1 MSFNLLV
8 FLKKN
13 KNTFCTPR
21 FKTWYYD
28 YDKKFIK
35 NKDFFLFK
43 LLSKFWF
50 FPVNT
55 YSKYWHNIGEKG
67 SHNYK
72 NYTKIDYYSK
82 ILLNA
87 VIKFS
92 DKKDEIL
99 DLGCNIGRHL
109 NFLKKKNYKNLNG
122 VDISKFAIKKSTLI
136 FPNLKKINLKCN
148 SIENYLINVK
158 NKKFDIVYT
167 MGATIE
173 LVKPTFPLVQ
183 ELSRVTKKYLILFI
197 DENGHSYPRFWRF
210 EFKINGFRIVYSKIL
225 KNKQSFLVFEKLH

>member
-1 MSFNLLV
+1 MFLNLLV
-8 FLKKN
+8 FLKKI

-21 FKTWYYD
+21 FKFWYYD
-28 YDKKFIK
+28 YDKKFIR
-35 NKDFFLFK
+35 NKDLFLFK
-43 LLSKFWF
+43 LLCKLWF

-55 YSKYWHNIGEKG
+55 YSKYWHNIGVNG
-67 SHNYK
+67 NHNYK
-72 NYTKIDYYSK
+72 KYVKIDYYSK

-92 DKKDEIL
+92 NKEDEIL

-109 NFLKKKNYKNLNG
+109 NFLKKKKYKKLNG
-122 VDISKFAIKKSTLI
+122 VDIGKFAIKKSTLI

-148 SIENYLINVK
+148 SIENYLINAK

-173 LVKPTFPLVQ
+173 LVKPTFPLAQ
-183 ELSRVTKKYLILFI
+183 ELSRVIRKYLILLI
-197 DENGHSYPRFWRF
+197 DENGHSYPRFWRL
-210 EFKINGFRIVYSKIL
+210 EFKINGFCLKYSKIL
-225 KNKQSFLVFEKLH
+225 KNTTSLLVFKKL